1 MAQPDPSELLLRVR
15 DKVVHTLD
23 RLPRYMCTQ
32 TIDRS
37 VYEPA
42 QREVEAKACED
53 SKRSE
58 DLERKLVRTMADRV
72 RLDVGMAARGEI
84 YSWVGE
90 NRFRNRSLFS
100 IVNDGSLS
108 TGYFNG
114 FLDLVFRSDNT
125 SFSYSGEVSE
135 GGRKLLEYSY
145 RQPLEG
151 SHYDFLFHG
160 QAVTTGYEGTVLVD
174 PETAE
179 LTRLTLRTS
188 SIPAETGACEVNNTM
203 SYNRFRLNGSDF
215 LLPSETHLHITGQNG
230 VETDNLTVYSGC
242 HEFLGESKLSF
253 ETPLDEP
260 DRESTAPRSEVTIP
274 AGLPFQLSLAENIHV
289 GTAAAGD
296 TVKAVLTTDLRDQ
309 SKKVLVPKGTP
320 VLCRILRIRRRYFH
334 DTNARALNPDG
345 SIRFRSN
352 PSARVELQLGLE
364 DFALPGGQRPVYAQP
379 DRGRSA
385 SPSRAGRAGTL
396 QSRPMEL
403 GPLNAMGRNQWFAN
417 FNDAGDNYVIK
428 SGLASSWVTVAP

>member
-1 MAQPDPSELLLRVR
+1 VRLTAQPDPSELLLRAR
-15 DKVVHTLD
+15 EKVLNTLD

-37 VYEPA
+37 VYA
-42 QREVEAKACED
+42 IRREVEPKACDDPQRSPD
-53 SKRSE
+53 SKRK
-58 DLERKLVRTMADRV
+58 LERTMADRV
-72 RLDVGMAARGEI
+72 RLDVGIAARGEI

-90 NRFRNRSLFS
+90 SRFRNRSLFS
-100 IVNDGSLS
+100 IVNEGSMS

-125 SFSYSGEVSE
+125 IFSYSGEVSE
-135 GGRKLLEYSY
+135 GGRKLIEYSY

-160 QAVTTGYEGTVLVD
+160 QSVTTGYEGTVLVD

-179 LTRLTLRTS
+179 LIRLTLGTS
-188 SIPAETGACEVNNTM
+188 SIPAETGACAVNNTM
-203 SYNRFRLNGSDF
+203 SYSRFRLNGSDF

-253 ETPLDEP
+253 EAPLDVP
-260 DRESTAPRSEVTIP
+260 DKESTAPRSEVTIP
-274 AGLPFQLSLAENIHV
+274 AGLPFRLSLAEDIQV
-289 GTAAAGD
+289 ATAAAGD
-296 TVKAVLTTDLRDQ
+296 PIKAVLTTDLRDQ

-320 VLCRILRIRRRYFH
+320 VLCRILRIRRLYFQG
-334 DTNARALNPDG
+334 TAARPLDFDNL
-345 SIRFRSN
+345 
-352 PSARVELQLGLE
+352 SARVELLLGLE
-364 DFALPGGQRPVYAQP
+364 NFALPGGQRPVYAQP
-379 DRGRSA
+379 DRGRIA
-385 SPSRAGRAGTL
+385 SPPKAGTL

-403 GPLNAMGRNQWFAN
+403 GPLNAMGRSQWFST
-417 FNDAGDNYVIK
+417 FPRAGDDYVIK